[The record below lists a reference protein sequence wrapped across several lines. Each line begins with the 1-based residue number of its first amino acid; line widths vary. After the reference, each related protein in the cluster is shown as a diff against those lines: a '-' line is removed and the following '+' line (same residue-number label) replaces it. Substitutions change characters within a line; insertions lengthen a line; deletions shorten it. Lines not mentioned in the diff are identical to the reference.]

1 MVRQPQR
8 QNPGRSQTV
17 LARQIPAPIGGWDAQ
32 SPLAAMPIQN
42 AVILDN
48 WIPRA
53 GYVEIRRGFVPQQ
66 TGTPG
71 PVESLMAFR
80 GGPGDKLFAAA
91 AGGLYDVSVQGAP
104 LGAPVHAGAASNRW
118 N

>member
-1 MVRQPQR
+1 MVRRAQKLNPQ
-8 QNPGRSQTV
+8 RSQTV

-53 GYVEIRRGFVPQQ
+53 GFVEIRRGFVPQQ

-80 GGPGDKLFAAA
+80 GGPGGNALFAAA
-91 AGGLYDVSVQGAP
+91 AGKLFNVTTPGGA
-104 LGAPVHAGAASNRW
+104 L
-118 N
+118 

>member
-1 MVRQPQR
+1 MPSVPHTPSSPTPAAQR
-8 QNPGRSQTV
+8 PGAD
-17 LARQIPAPIGGWDAQ
+17 ARAPDSAGGWDAQ

-53 GYVEIRRGFVPQQ
+53 GFVEIRRGFVPQQ

-71 PVESLMAFR
+71 PVEIA
-80 GGPGDKLFAAA
+80 
-91 AGGLYDVSVQGAP
+91 
-104 LGAPVHAGAASNRW
+104 
-118 N
+118 